1 LVLVGQAFLMLKEE
15 QGIPRHS
22 ALLLLLEV
30 VVEVVHLV
38 EQEPMVDQVVVA
50 LLAD

>member
-1 LVLVGQAFLMLKEE
+1 MLKEE